1 MSKVALGFVETRGF
15 TGLVEATDA
24 MNKAA
29 NVEFV
34 RQEQI
39 GSGYVTTIVKG
50 DVGAV
55 KASVDAGAI
64 AAKKV
69 SELITVNVI
78 PNAHPDV
85 LKIIIEKGKSDA
97 DIIPGM
103 ALGFVETRGFVTMVE
118 AADAGAKAA
127 DVYLVKY
134 VIVGAA
140 MVTAVFRGDVAAVK
154 AAIEAGAESAK
165 RIGDVL
171 NVHVIPRPHLQIQE
185 ILPLGLA
192 DIVKKTK

>member
-1 MSKVALGFVETRGF
+1 MSKVALGFVETKGF

-34 RQEQI
+34 RQEHI

-55 KASVDAGAI
+55 RASVDAGAA

-85 LKIIIEKGKSDA
+85 FKIIINKGKSNA
-97 DIIPGM
+97 KVPSNM
-103 ALGFVETRGFVTMVE
+103 AIGFIETRGFVTMVE

-140 MVTAVFRGDVAAVK
+140 MVTSVFRGDVAAIK
-154 AAIEAGAESAK
+154 ASVEAGAESARK
-165 RIGDVL
+165 VGDVL
-171 NVHVIPRPHLQIQE
+171 NVHVIPRPHMQIQE
-185 ILPLGLA
+185 ILPLGLTE
-192 DIVKKTK
+192 IPKK